1 MEITPPKRA
10 SWSGQVAFILAA
22 AASAIGLG
30 NLWRFPYLA
39 AQYGG
44 GTFILVYLIL
54 VVTLGFTLMVTEIAI
69 GRRTQQSQLTAYSK
83 LHRGFGPL
91 GLLATIIPVVIVPYY
106 CVIGGWVLKYFW
118 TYARLAIQ
126 GGEDPFANAEGFFG
140 SFVGAPFQPFGYGLL
155 FILVCAL
162 VIALG
167 VKHGIEK
174 SNLVLMPLLFVMAI
188 GISIYVVCQPGAGAG
203 VKYYLVPNL
212 DALSAADGSFSF
224 AQLGKTILGAMG
236 QMFYSLSLAM
246 GIMITYGSYM
256 RKGDS
261 IERSVRRIELFD
273 TLIAIVAGLMIIP
286 AVYMFA
292 VNNPKPVTPK
302 ELEEA
307 GGSAQIV
314 RSFAEENVR
323 ARKLSTEE
331 IETLAKK
338 YEVDQTEDAVR
349 ARLLEDWMN
358 QPVRIDQLEAAAKDA
373 AAPEAA
379 EAAPAAP
386 EAAQAVAAAPA
397 AAPEAAEAAPA
408 APEATEAAPAAPEA
422 APETAETA
430 VEAAPETA
438 EVAAEAAPEAA
449 AATPETEPSP
459 DLAAVNL
466 AKGGDLSIK
475 KSMNNGVG
483 LMFMTLPSVFS
494 GFGRMGPILGAV
506 FFLLVAF
513 AALTSAISLYEACVA
528 SVCDLLGMK
537 RRNATFFMF
546 FVIAFLSVFSALG
559 FGVWDGLTPF
569 GMDFL
574 TFFDFVTNAVLMP
587 IVAIIT
593 CVFVGWIVKPKT
605 IEDEVLQGERKFA
618 ARGLYNVMVKYVA
631 PILIGAVLISE
642 IFRNLGLFGWSI

>member
-1 MEITPPKRA
+1 MNTPPESPVVPVRKRA
-10 SWSGQVAFILAA
+10 SWSGQLAFVLAA

-44 GTFILVYLIL
+44 GTFIVVYLAL

-69 GRRTQQSQLTAYSK
+69 GRLTQQSQLTAYSK

-91 GLLATIIPVVIVPYY
+91 GLLATVIPVVIVPYY

-118 TYARLAIQ
+118 TYLRMVFNP
-126 GGEDPFANAEGFFG
+126 GENPFADASGFFG
-140 SFVGAPFQPFGYGLL
+140 SFVGASFAPFGYGLV

-167 VKHGIEK
+167 VKNGIEK

-188 GISIYVVCQPGAGAG
+188 GIAVYVVCLPGSGAGIR
-203 VKYYLVPNL
+203 YYLVPNL

-224 AQLGKTILGAMG
+224 AQLCKTILGAMG

-261 IERSVRRIELFD
+261 IERSVRRIEIFD

-292 VNNPKPVTPK
+292 VKNPKDVTPA
-302 ELEEA
+302 ELEKA
-307 GGSAQIV
+307 GGNAELVQ
-314 RSFAEENVR
+314 SFAEENVR
-323 ARKLSTEE
+323 ALEFSETDLAKLG
-331 IETLAKK
+331 KK
-338 YEVDQTEDAVR
+338 YEVEAEEAAVR
-349 ARLLEDWMN
+349 AKLLEDWKS
-358 QPVRIDQLEAAAKDA
+358 QPVRIAQLD
-373 AAPEAA
+373 EAA
-379 EAAPAAP
+379 ERAAATAGAAPAGAESP
-386 EAAQAVAAAPA
+386 EA
-397 AAPEAAEAAPA
+397 
-408 APEATEAAPAAPEA
+408 
-422 APETAETA
+422 
-430 VEAAPETA
+430 
-438 EVAAEAAPEAA
+438 
-449 AATPETEPSP
+449 
-459 DLAAVNL
+459 VNRE
-466 AKGGDLSIK
+466 KGRELSIK
-475 KSMNNGVG
+475 KSMNGGVG
-483 LMFMTLPSVFS
+483 LMFMTLPTVFAD
-494 GFGRMGPILGAV
+494 FGRVGALVGAV

-559 FGVWDGLTPF
+559 FGVWGSLTPF

-574 TFFDFVTNAVLMP
+574 TFFDFITNAVLMP
-587 IVAIIT
+587 IVAIVT
-593 CVFVGWIVKPKT
+593 CIFVGWVIKPKV
-605 IEDEVLQGERKFA
+605 IEDEILKGEPRFV

-631 PILIGAVLISE
+631 PVLIGAVLVSE
-642 IFRNLGLFGWSI
+642 ICRNLGLFGWSI